1 MGPLNITLLVP
12 LIQYLINR
20 LINAYFISRTPIK
33 ENHDEESENNDDDD
47 DDDDENETRRKRAIA
62 ENEDDTVTTESVIVE
77 RAAHFGD
84 RQPFAG

>member
-1 MGPLNITLLVP
+1 VGPLNITLTVP
-12 LIQYLINR
+12 EIQYLTNK

-33 ENHDEESENNDDDD
+33 EKHDEESKDNDD

>member
-47 DDDDENETRRKRAIA
+47 DDDENETRRKRAIA